1 MKKEVTFNPFRE
13 IIMIDN
19 YNSIWYDTYELE
31 NMKKSLMNDL
41 KEISILYSCSI
52 SESIYIWKINFI
64 EGK

>member
-31 NMKKSLMNDL
+31 NMKKSLMDDL
-41 KEISILYSCSI
+41 KVISILNSCSI
-52 SESIYIWKINFI
+52 SESIYIWKINNL
-64 EGK
+64 G